1 MSILYK
7 FLNQEIVL
15 SNTVA
20 NTVYGSTLVRL
31 VHANT
36 TASAHVVTQKWANGS
51 TKSSFTIIYPT
62 GDFVIQKIVDDTLL
76 IDTGSDVKAAPVA
89 FTN

>member
-31 VHANT
+31 VHDNT

-62 GDFVIQKIVDDTLL
+62 GDFVIQKLVNETLL
-76 IDTGSDVKAAPVA
+76 INTGSNVKAAPVA